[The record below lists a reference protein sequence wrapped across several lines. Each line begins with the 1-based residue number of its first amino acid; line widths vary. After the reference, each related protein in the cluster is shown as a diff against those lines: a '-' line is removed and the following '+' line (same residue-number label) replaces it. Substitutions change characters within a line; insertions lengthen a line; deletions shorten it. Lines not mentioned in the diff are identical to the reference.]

1 MIFLAL
7 VIMVRKEAAR
17 APIWFAVLLTIVV
30 QLPQLFFQPRT
41 SDDAYRYIWDG
52 RVLLAGVDPYRFAA
66 LDSALAGL
74 RYPLLFPEGELPLI
88 SRPEVS
94 TIYSPIAQLWL
105 ALVAFF
111 TPRAAGRLGLQIA
124 AAGAVVLTTWLLARF
139 LGNRQ
144 GGWVLLYG
152 ACPAVALGIVVL
164 VGLRRWGKGR
174 HQRWKLHSSWN
185 SSAQSRRRSRAAGSA
200 GLNFPAN
207 SPGTALASR
216 HAVGLA

>member
-17 APIWFAVLLTIVV
+17 APIWFAVLLTIAV

-52 RVLLAGVDPYRFAA
+52 RVLLAGVDPYPFVP

-74 RYPLLFPEGELPLI
+74 RAPLFPEGEPPLI
-88 SRPEVS
+88 NRPGVP
-94 TIYSPIAQLWL
+94 TIYPPIAQLCF

-111 TPRAAGRLGLQIA
+111 TPRVAGTWGLQIA

-144 GGWVLLYG
+144 GGS
-152 ACPAVALGIVVL
+152 CSTEPA
-164 VGLRRWGKGR
+164 
-174 HQRWKLHSSWN
+174 
-185 SSAQSRRRSRAAGSA
+185 RRSRLRSLCSSASGGGAKAATNA
-200 GLNFPAN
+200 GNCTPA
-207 SPGTALASR
+207 GTAPRSSG
-216 HAVGLA
+216 VGREQQARLE